1 MYSIVK
7 QRNNYSFLMI
17 EEIRKKIH
25 THFANGTQTLGLPVN
40 RNRTNKFNYT
50 IKSNE
55 KKKPN

>member
-1 MYSIVK
+1 MYSNVK

-40 RNRTNKFNYT
+40 RNRINKFN
-50 IKSNE
+50 
-55 KKKPN
+55 